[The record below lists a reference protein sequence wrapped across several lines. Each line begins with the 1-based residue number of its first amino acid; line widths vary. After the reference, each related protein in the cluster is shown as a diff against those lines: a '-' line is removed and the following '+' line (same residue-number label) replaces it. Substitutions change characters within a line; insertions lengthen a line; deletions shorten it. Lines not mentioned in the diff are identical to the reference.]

1 MKSKAPLALMEQ
13 MVMLLV
19 FALGAAL
26 CLQAFVKSDAI
37 SLMSQA
43 KSNACLAAQN
53 AAECIRY
60 SGGSMENALKGAADM
75 LGGFYEEGKSS
86 AAEGCLC
93 INYDEQW
100 QVTDKEGVYLLK
112 ADGVPVPE
120 DGLQK
125 ARVQVFAAS
134 DFRKETHQTEME
146 NGEQEL
152 LFELDVAWLEEK

>member
-37 SLMSQA
+37 SLRSQE
-43 KSNACLAAQN
+43 KSNACLAAQS
-53 AAECIRY
+53 IRY
-60 SGGSMENALKGAADM
+60 SGGSMENALRGAADM
-75 LGGFYEEGKSS
+75 LGGTYEDKKSS
-86 AAEGCLC
+86 AAEGRLC

-100 QVTDKEGVYLLK
+100 QVTDGAGSYLLR
-112 ADGVPVPE
+112 AEGGPVPE

-134 DFRKETHQTEME
+134 NTREETHQIEME
-146 NGEQEL
+146 NGEQDL